1 MGMRTYQMNLTIC
14 VHSLYPSYLRSV
26 EDDLSM
32 TDLQDHYLLLHSVS
46 AGSDNGDQGEGEP
59 QLSQKEAPMFLKD
72 YERKRLLE
80 RGTLALVS
88 DSEEEEE
95 EGEGLE
101 REKKVGT

>member
-1 MGMRTYQMNLTIC
+1 
-14 VHSLYPSYLRSV
+14 
-26 EDDLSM
+26 M
-32 TDLQDHYLLLHSVS
+32 TDLQDHHLLLHTVS
-46 AGSDNGDQGEGEP
+46 AGSDSGDQGEGGPE
-59 QLSQKEAPMFLKD
+59 LSQKEAPMFLKD

-101 REKKVGT
+101 RKKKKVGTHVVMPQCDASLLDSVEYYVDLQ